1 MGLIWLSSYIQ
12 IVFHASIILHRA
24 LPDGAFWC
32 TAWTGHDWPDQTKPD
47 LHYSSESSIT
57 LVLSSMLALA
67 ENLLWEGR
75 SQWKRLGAP
84 LRPGF
89 SSVDISRLIWHVFLY
104 CRHFSLTELGWGTPE
119 DWLESRQLLMRQV
132 KPQEVSQI
140 CNIRIQVLHMLSCN
154 KGCILGKKYRQ
165 AQSHLDL
172 GDDQTP
178 ISGRTGLNPDKK

>member
-1 MGLIWLSSYIQ
+1 MQWDQFGSQVTFNWFFILLSFCIGLYQ
-12 IVFHASIILHRA
+12 MEHFGVEPE
-24 LPDGAFWC
+24 PDMTG
-32 TAWTGHDWPDQTKPD
+32 WTRQNRTYKLFFRIKHNV
-47 LHYSSESSIT
+47 T
-57 LVLSSMLALA
+57 LLLSSMLALA

-140 CNIRIQVLHMLSCN
+140 CNIRIQVLHMLSTV
-154 KGCILGKKYRQ
+154 
-165 AQSHLDL
+165 SE
-172 GDDQTP
+172 TP
-178 ISGRTGLNPDKK
+178 LKRTASVARL

>member
-1 MGLIWLSSYIQ
+1 MQWNQFGSQL
-12 IVFHASIILHRA
+12 VFHSSIILHRA

-32 TAWTGHDWPDQTKPD
+32 TAWPDQKKLDQTKSDQTKPDQTKPD

-57 LVLSSMLALA
+57 LLLPSMLALA

-140 CNIRIQVLHMLSCN
+140 CNIRIQVLHMLSTVPETPQ
-154 KGCILGKKYRQ
+154 KKDSKRC
-165 AQSHLDL
+165 
-172 GDDQTP
+172 TF
-178 ISGRTGLNPDKK
+178 IV

>member
-1 MGLIWLSSYIQ
+1 MLLKKKSGQ
-12 IVFHASIILHRA
+12 ITACQSCNGTKFILKLHSKCFVIHASIILHRA

-32 TAWTGHDWPDQTKPD
+32 TVWTGHDWPDQTKPDQTKPD
-47 LHYSSESSIT
+47 LHYSSESSVT
-57 LVLSSMLALA
+57 LLLSSMLALA

-89 SSVDISRLIWHVFLY
+89 SSVDISRLIWHVSLY

-140 CNIRIQVLHMLSCN
+140 CNIRIQVLRMLSWN
-154 KGCILGKKYRQ
+154 
-165 AQSHLDL
+165 
-172 GDDQTP
+172 
-178 ISGRTGLNPDKK
+178 